1 MIGEMHS
8 YLPFFFQDL
17 VGKKKKKKSP
27 KLILGKKNLEKFVEV
42 QNSWMTKNFWLHVT
56 SGAA

>member
-8 YLPFFFQDL
+8 YLPFFSKTQL
-17 VGKKKKKKSP
+17 EKKKKKTP

>member
-8 YLPFFFQDL
+8 YLPIFFQDL
-17 VGKKKKKKSP
+17 VGKKKKKSP

-42 QNSWMTKNFWLHVT
+42 QNSWMLKKFWLHVT

>member
-17 VGKKKKKKSP
+17 VGKKKKKKISKINPWEEESRKICGSP
-27 KLILGKKNLEKFVEV
+27 KF
-42 QNSWMTKNFWLHVT
+42 MDD
-56 SGAA
+56 